1 MFLTWGYLQALVAH
15 ALGRN
20 TGVKREIITALL
32 ELMRGRTGKWDV
44 INYAIG
50 STRRTVRLIAVILAM
65 ALSTVAVTAGLYL
78 LAVR

>member
-1 MFLTWGYLQALVAH
+1 
-15 ALGRN
+15 
-20 TGVKREIITALL
+20 
-32 ELMRGRTGKWDV
+32 MRGRTGKWDV